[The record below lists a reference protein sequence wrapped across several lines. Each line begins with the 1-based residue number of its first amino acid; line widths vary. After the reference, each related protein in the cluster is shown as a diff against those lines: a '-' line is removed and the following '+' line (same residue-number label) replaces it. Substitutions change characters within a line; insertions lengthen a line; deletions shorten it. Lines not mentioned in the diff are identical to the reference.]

1 MKLVKEVAFGRAIAK
16 ITVEKV
22 VIEREEI
29 PFVQM
34 ASREEEIRTK
44 VEIVAPNRKVV
55 TACTGAVATND
66 RDYYSSRFKNTDEE
80 YITIVGEAT
89 TAGREVADNINET
102 IKQMKE
108 EITGEVEEDKEIEI
122 AKRIVEQAEKEGI
135 ENLMTREKLKKW
147 EESYNNIMNEGGE
160 GYIPRKVTKEDYEKA
175 LKKLEGVN

>member
-44 VEIVAPNRKVV
+44 VEIIANGKVV

-89 TAGREVADNINET
+89 TAGREVADNINGI
-102 IKQMKE
+102 IKKMKE
-108 EITGEVEEDKEIEI
+108 EITGEIEEDKEIET
-122 AKRIVEQAEKEGI
+122 AKSIVAQAEKEGI
-135 ENLMTREKLKKW
+135 ENLMTETDLKEWKNG
-147 EESYNNIMNEGGE
+147 YNNIMNEGGE
-160 GYIPRKVTKEDYEKA
+160 GYLPYKVSKEDYEKA